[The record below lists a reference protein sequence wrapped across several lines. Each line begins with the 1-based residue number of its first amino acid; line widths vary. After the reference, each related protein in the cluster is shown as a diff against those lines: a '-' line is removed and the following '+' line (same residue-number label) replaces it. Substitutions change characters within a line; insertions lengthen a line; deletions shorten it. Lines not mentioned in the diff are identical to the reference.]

1 MATLETD
8 ICVIGA
14 GSGGLSVAAG
24 AAQLGVPTVLIEKGV
39 MGGDCLNYGCVPSKA
54 LLAAAHAA
62 HAVRDAARFGVRVGA
77 PEIDFA
83 AVRAHVHRAIAAI
96 EPNDSEARF
105 TSLGVRVFRQHAR
118 FTGPDT
124 VTLADGTAIR
134 ARRIVVAAGARA
146 AVPPIPGLDQVPY
159 LTNETLWENATL
171 PAHLLVLGGGAI
183 GVEMAFAHRR
193 LGSAV
198 TLVEGAAILGR
209 EDTELAEGL
218 KRVLR
223 DEGIALIENAK
234 VLRAE
239 PGPTLVLESKQR
251 ITGSHLL
258 VATGRAPNLSGLGLE
273 AANIASTKAGI
284 TVTTGLVSTTNP
296 KVFAVGDI
304 ADVEN
309 IGPRQFTHVAGHH
322 AGIVIRRAL
331 FRLPA
336 KVDYRALPR
345 AIYTD
350 PELAQVGLTEA
361 EARAGGV
368 KASSLH
374 WKMDENDRAIAEGAT
389 VGLAKITLDGR
400 GKIIGAGILAPHAGE
415 LIAQWGTAIAERA
428 KLSAMA
434 GQIIAYPT
442 RAEAGKRAAGS
453 YFTAK
458 LFAPRTRWLVR
469 QLRRF
474 G

>member
-1 MATLETD
+1 MRTLNPD

-14 GSGGLSVAAG
+14 GSAGLSVAAG
-24 AAQLGVPTVLIEKGV
+24 AAQLGAETVLIEAGE
-39 MGGDCLNYGCVPSKA
+39 MGGDCLNHGCVPSKA
-54 LLAAAHAA
+54 LLAAAHEAVRHRAAAAFGMTSSPPSIDRARVAA
-62 HAVRDAARFGVRVGA
+62 HVQEVIASIAPIDSVARFEGLGVTV
-77 PEIDFA
+77 
-83 AVRAHVHRAIAAI
+83 VRAWAKFIDRNTV
-96 EPNDSEARF
+96 EA
-105 TSLGVRVFRQHAR
+105 GEFRI
-118 FTGPDT
+118 T
-124 VTLADGTAIR
+124 
-134 ARRIVVAAGARA
+134 ARRFVLAVGSSAF
-146 AVPPIPGLDQVPY
+146 VPPIPGLDQVPY
-159 LTNETLWENATL
+159 LTNETLWENETL
-171 PAHLLVLGGGAI
+171 PSHLLVLGGGAI

-209 EDTELAEGL
+209 EDAELADGL
-218 KRVLR
+218 KQVLR
-223 DEGIALIENAK
+223 DEGITLLEQAK

-239 PGPTLVLESKQR
+239 AGPTLVLEGDRR

-258 VATGRAPNLSGLGLE
+258 VATGRAPNLDGLGLE
-273 AANIASTKAGI
+273 AGNVAFGKAGI

-309 IGPRQFTHVAGHH
+309 IGPRQFTHVAGYH

-345 AIYTD
+345 ATYTD

-361 EARAGGV
+361 EARAAGT

-389 VGLAKITLDGR
+389 VGMARITLDGR
-400 GKIIGAGILAPHAGE
+400 GRIIGAGILAPHAGE
-415 LIAQWGTAIAERA
+415 LIAHWGTAIAQGA